1 MMERAAF
8 IDPAEAAAEAIK
20 AFVRMNRTQ
29 LAADGELLAMLLP
42 DRFRDCEIR
51 DLQRHVIEQLVRENA
66 ALRAECS
73 GLKSRQGIGEA
84 VRNLLL
90 ELLDARTFEEAV
102 GFAVGSPVAFGADL
116 AGICIEGEAC
126 RAVAG
131 AQRVRLVAPGL
142 VARILGRD
150 GSGVI
155 LSNGG
160 EVLLGPAG
168 RDCKSLAVFRL
179 RLGIDAPAA
188 VFVLGARA
196 PFCFEGEESSE
207 EIGYFARALERAV
220 RAWLDLPKR

>member
-1 MMERAAF
+1 MESAAL
-8 IDPAEAAAEAIK
+8 IDPAEAAAEAVK
-20 AFVRMNRTQ
+20 AFVRLNRVR

-42 DRFRDCEIR
+42 ERFRDCEIR
-51 DLQRHVIEQLVRENA
+51 DLQRHVIEQLVCENA
-66 ALRAECS
+66 ALRAECD
-73 GLKSRQGIGEA
+73 GLRSRQGIGEA
-84 VRNLLL
+84 VRRLLL
-90 ELLDARTFEEAV
+90 ELLDARSFEEAV
-102 GFAVGSPVAFGADL
+102 GLAVGSPDAFGADL

-126 RAVAG
+126 RAVPG
-131 AQRVRLVAPGL
+131 AQRVRLVAPGVVL
-142 VARILGRD
+142 RILGRD

-168 RDCKSLAVFRL
+168 RGCRSMAVFRL
-179 RLGIDAPAA
+179 RLGADTPPA

-207 EIGYFARALERAV
+207 EIGYFARALERAI

>member
-1 MMERAAF
+1 MERAAF

-142 VARILGRD
+142 VARMLGRD

-196 PFCFEGEESSE
+196 PFCFEGEESSA
-207 EIGYFARALERAV
+207 EIGYFARALERTI